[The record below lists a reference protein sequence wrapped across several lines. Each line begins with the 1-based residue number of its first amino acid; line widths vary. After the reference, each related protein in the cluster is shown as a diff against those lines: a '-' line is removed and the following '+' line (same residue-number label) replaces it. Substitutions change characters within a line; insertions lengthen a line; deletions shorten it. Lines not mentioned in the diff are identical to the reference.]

1 MPVII
6 AQALAEK
13 GALDGVVTGITGFF
27 TGVFSSTSE
36 LVKTRPYLAIL
47 TVAVVLFLLLKRRR

>member
-27 TGVFSSTSE
+27 SGVFSSTSE
-36 LVKTRPYLAIL
+36 LIQARPYLLI
-47 TVAVVLFLLLKRRR
+47 VIGVVLFLLLKKRR

>member
-13 GALDGVVTGITGFF
+13 GGLDGVVTGITGFF

-36 LVKTRPYLAIL
+36 LIQARPYLLI
-47 TVAVVLFLLLKRRR
+47 VIAVVLFLLLKKRR

>member
-13 GALDGVVTGITGFF
+13 GALDGVASGLSNFF
-27 TGVFSSTSE
+27 SGTFDSARD
-36 LVKTRPYLAIL
+36 LIQARPYLLIL
-47 TVAVVLFLLLKRRR
+47 VAVVLFLLLKKSR